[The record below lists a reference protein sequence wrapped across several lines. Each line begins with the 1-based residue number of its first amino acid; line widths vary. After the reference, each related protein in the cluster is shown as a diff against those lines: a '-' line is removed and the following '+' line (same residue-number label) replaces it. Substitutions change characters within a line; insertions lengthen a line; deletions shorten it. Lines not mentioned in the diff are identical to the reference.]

1 MRGLDGLDR
10 RGRLDRRGH
19 GVTRVAAFDCGTNS
33 LRVLVTD
40 LDPEAGTARELVR
53 ELRIV
58 RLGQGV
64 DRTGRISRA
73 SMARVLDGVEE
84 LMGLVEPHD
93 VASIRFCAT
102 SAARDA
108 DNSQEFLD
116 GVAARTG
123 VTPEVLDGEAE
134 ARATF
139 AGAVRDLP
147 PLPGPLLV
155 LDIGGGS
162 TELVLGDT
170 DGTVTAQHSLD
181 IGAVRLTERCLPSD
195 PPTRE
200 ELDAAVAVIDAALDA
215 CEVDPA
221 DAGAVVGV
229 AGTVTTL
236 AAAVLDLATYDR
248 TVIHHS
254 VLRPDAVQGAVHHL
268 LSLDVE
274 QRRALGYMHPG
285 RADVIGAGGLIL
297 TRVLRRTS
305 VASLLVSEHDIL
317 DGIAWS
323 QLRPDSP
330 IDPGPLSGGLPHRKG

>member
-1 MRGLDGLDR
+1 M
-10 RGRLDRRGH
+10 
-19 GVTRVAAFDCGTNS
+19 TRVAAYDCGTNS
-33 LRVLVTD
+33 LRVLVAD
-40 LDPEAGTARELVR
+40 LDAEAGTAQELLREM
-53 ELRIV
+53 RIV

-64 DRTGRISRA
+64 DRTGRISEA
-73 SMARVLDGVEE
+73 ALQRVFEAAEE
-84 LMGLVEPHD
+84 LAGLVAPHD
-93 VASIRFCAT
+93 VTATRFCAT

-108 DNSQEFLD
+108 ENAQDFLD
-116 GVAARTG
+116 GIRERLG
-123 VTPEVLDGEAE
+123 VTPEVLDGEGE

-139 AGAVRDLP
+139 AGAVRALP
-147 PLPGPLLV
+147 PLDGPLLV

-162 TELVLGDT
+162 TELVLGDP

-181 IGAVRLTERCLPSD
+181 IGSVRLTERCLPSD
-195 PPTRE
+195 PPTRDE
-200 ELDAAVAVIDAALDA
+200 VDAAVAVIDEALDG

-221 DAGAVVGV
+221 RAGAVVGV

-236 AAAVLDLATYDR
+236 AAAVLDLDSYDR

-254 VLRPDAVQGAVHHL
+254 VLRPDAVQGAVSHL
-268 LSLDVE
+268 LGLDVE

-285 RADVIGAGGLIL
+285 RADVIAAGGLIL

-323 QLRPDSP
+323 LLEPRTP
-330 IDPGPLSGGLPHRKG
+330 IDPGPHTRGLPHRKGHP

>member
-1 MRGLDGLDR
+1 M
-10 RGRLDRRGH
+10 
-19 GVTRVAAFDCGTNS
+19 TRVAAFDCGTNS

-40 LDPEAGTARELVR
+40 LDPERGTSQELVR
-53 ELRIV
+53 EMRIV

-64 DRTGRISRA
+64 DRTGRISEA
-73 SMARVLDGVEE
+73 SLQRVFDGVEE

-93 VASIRFCAT
+93 VSSVRFCAT

-108 DNSQEFLD
+108 ENAQDFLD
-116 GVAARTG
+116 GVRARTG
-123 VTPEVLDGEAE
+123 TTPEVLDGEAE

-162 TELVLGDT
+162 TELVLGDPA
-170 DGTVTAQHSLD
+170 GGVSAQHSLD
-181 IGAVRLTERCLPSD
+181 IGSVRLTERCLPSD
-195 PPTRE
+195 PPTRDE
-200 ELDAAVAVIDAALDA
+200 VEAAVAAIDTALDG

-221 DAGAVVGV
+221 QAGAVIGV

-236 AAAVLDLATYDR
+236 AAAVLGLASYDR
-248 TVIHHS
+248 AVIHHS
-254 VLRPDAVQGAVHHL
+254 VLRADAVQGAVSHL

-285 RADVIGAGGLIL
+285 RADVIAAGGLIL
-297 TRVLRRTS
+297 TAVLRRTP

-323 QLRPDSP
+323 QL
-330 IDPGPLSGGLPHRKG
+330 DPTPSGLPSGGSPHGKG